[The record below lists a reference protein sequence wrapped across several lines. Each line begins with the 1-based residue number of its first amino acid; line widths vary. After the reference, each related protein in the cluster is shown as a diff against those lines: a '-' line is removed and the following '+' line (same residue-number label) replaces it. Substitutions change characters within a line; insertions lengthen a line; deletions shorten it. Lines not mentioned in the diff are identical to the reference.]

1 MPSEGGAYVSEGTY
15 GCVFAPPLAC
25 KKPIKSH
32 PKPVVGK
39 VFSRLD
45 SATDEVKEIARIR
58 RFDPDYKFTIPYVGK
73 CSTAKRDFVP
83 SDETNKCVKHIGFS
97 PSYTQ
102 LVFEHGGY
110 ELTKLFK
117 QPNATMLNFDDV
129 IAACLPVF
137 EGIKRMQ
144 KKGLGHFDIKPEN
157 ILIDDSQTPL
167 RINLIDFGLM
177 GKLTELKS
185 QTYMLE
191 HSYMYFPP
199 EYKILHHV
207 NTGDTDLTNVLV
219 ACWKNLNVLGYL
231 QFQTWMNKRWPN
243 QKYAVEM
250 TLAVYEQLKKPPSE
264 LNRDFDKIFAA
275 KADVY
280 GLGIA
285 LIEVIFNLESKGAVR
300 VRSVALFESLVRE
313 LLLPMVHP
321 NAYKRISMDDAI
333 VKLKSLIRSGSPSPS
348 ASATPAA
355 AAVTAATAATIATSI
370 ALPHT
375 KAECEKLKVVE
386 IRALLEKHGLPK
398 YGNKDKMCERL
409 TKVIRKS
416 PSVAAS
422 SNVVPTIVASATS
435 RTTPKSKSKTKS

>member
-1 MPSEGGAYVSEGTY
+1 MPSGGAYVSEGTY

-25 KKPIKSH
+25 KNPIKSH

-83 SDETNKCVKHIGFS
+83 SDETSKCVKHIGSS
-97 PSYTQ
+97 PLYTQ

-129 IAACLPVF
+129 IAAALPVF
-137 EGIKRMQ
+137 EGLKRMQ
-144 KKGLGHFDIKPEN
+144 KKGLGHFDIKPQN
-157 ILIDDSQTPL
+157 ILIDESQTPL
-167 RINLIDFGLM
+167 RINLIDFGM
-177 GKLTELKS
+177 MNKLTQLKS
-185 QTYMLE
+185 ETYMLE

-207 NTGDTDLTNVLV
+207 NTGDTDFTNVLV

-243 QKYAVEM
+243 QEYAVEM
-250 TLAVYEQLKKPPSE
+250 TATVYEQLKKQPSE

-280 GLGIA
+280 GIGIA
-285 LIEVIFNLESKGAVR
+285 LIEVIYNLETKGGVR

-333 VKLKSLIRSGSPSPS
+333 IKLKSLIRSGSSSSS
-348 ASATPAA
+348 ASSAA
-355 AAVTAATAATIATSI
+355 ATLATSI

-409 TKVIRKS
+409 SKVMRKT

-422 SNVVPTIVASATS
+422 YNVVPTIVASATS
-435 RTTPKSKSKTKS
+435 RTMPKSKTKSKS